1 MWKKAKK
8 VAMKIK
14 ERRGKEGR
22 DIADSLCNLH
32 IGFGIK
38 IRQQKSL
45 KDCIFLC
52 YSFCLWLELFAK
64 KLL

>member
-8 VAMKIK
+8 VVMKIK

-38 IRQQKSL
+38 IIQQNP
-45 KDCIFLC
+45 
-52 YSFCLWLELFAK
+52 
-64 KLL
+64 